1 MTTSATKQLIQ
12 LFLLLIITATTTAC
26 NEPPPAEPVLKIE
39 TIVLNKS
46 NINSFKRELLQDY
59 VSNRNDLLNQ
69 FKAFKKEGNPHGFVQ
84 YRNYEWTP
92 HYIEKKDYYQV
103 VLKKNKAY
111 IEKASIKPLFL
122 KFDNLLIIGV
132 NLKNALLD
140 SDDELLK
147 STYAQ
152 IKADH
157 TVISKFKK

>member
-1 MTTSATKQLIQ
+1 MTISAAKQLIR
-12 LFLLLIITATTTAC
+12 FLLLLMITVTMNAC
-26 NEPPPAEPVLKIE
+26 SEPPAEPVVKVEIIILD
-39 TIVLNKS
+39 NG
-46 NINSFKRELLQDY
+46 NISAFKQQLLQDY
-59 VSNRNDLLNQ
+59 VTTRNELLNQ
-69 FKAFKKEGNPHGFVQ
+69 FKAFKKANDPYAFVQ
-84 YRNYEWTP
+84 YRNFEWTP
-92 HYIEKKDYYQV
+92 NYIEKKDYYQA

-111 IEKASIKPLFL
+111 IDKVSLKPLFL

-132 NLKNALLD
+132 NLKNALLE